1 MKSFRVGLA
10 TCAIAATAVI
20 AIAATPTTPP
30 RHVMDGTP
38 AHLVVLYNAPKD
50 AAAFEKYYSEKH
62 LPLLASKAAEIAPT
76 NGVLVKFSSGPDGKA
91 PALYR
96 KAELTFASMDALKKG
111 MATPGWAAVYAD
123 IPKFATGGFTL
134 VVGEETK

>member
-1 MKSFRVGLA
+1 
-10 TCAIAATAVI
+10 
-20 AIAATPTTPP
+20 
-30 RHVMDGTP
+30 MDGTP
-38 AHLVVLYNAPKD
+38 AHLVVLYNTPKD
-50 AAAFEKYYSEKH
+50 PAAFETYYAASH
-62 LPLLASKAAEIAPT
+62 LPLLASKAKEIAPT
-76 NGVLVKFSSGPDGKA
+76 NGVLVKFEAGPDGKA

-111 MATPGWAAVYAD
+111 MATPGWQAVYAD